1 MYNRV
6 NWKNIRRE
14 DCELSR
20 KIKIVTSL
28 IILLSFIFAII
39 LLTKSNKSSTLG
51 EYFGVSED
59 NKWETQFRVFKNLD
73 NEIML
78 KGYVKCVDDN
88 IFKKFDLEDIDKNVI
103 TVFKSNGYSFG
114 GNYIVDKNNFI
125 IINYVNNDGSVYKKM
140 DIAIGTYTNNIKISK
155 IQGN

>member
-1 MYNRV
+1 M
-6 NWKNIRRE
+6 
-14 DCELSR
+14 SR

>member
-6 NWKNIRRE
+6 NWENIRRE

-125 IINYVNNDGSVYKKM
+125 IINYVNNDDSVYKKW
-140 DIAIGTYTNNIKISK
+140 ILL
-155 IQGN
+155 